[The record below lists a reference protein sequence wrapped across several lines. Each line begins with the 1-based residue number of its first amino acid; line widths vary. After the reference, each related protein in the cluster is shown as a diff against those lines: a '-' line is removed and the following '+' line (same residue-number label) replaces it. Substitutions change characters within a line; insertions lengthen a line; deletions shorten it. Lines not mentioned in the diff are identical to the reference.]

1 MLATG
6 GKKEAPAQK
15 PTLAQVKDSVKIDA
29 SSKYVPS
36 QHSVGDH
43 DADLRA
49 MRACSCALQ
58 GGGGV
63 VRAHANSQ
71 HIERTVDN

>member
-29 SSKYVPS
+29 SSKYVVPRFLYMEMGIDWPPRVFPS
-36 QHSVGDH
+36 GFIV
-43 DADLRA
+43 
-49 MRACSCALQ
+49 
-58 GGGGV
+58 
-63 VRAHANSQ
+63 
-71 HIERTVDN
+71 